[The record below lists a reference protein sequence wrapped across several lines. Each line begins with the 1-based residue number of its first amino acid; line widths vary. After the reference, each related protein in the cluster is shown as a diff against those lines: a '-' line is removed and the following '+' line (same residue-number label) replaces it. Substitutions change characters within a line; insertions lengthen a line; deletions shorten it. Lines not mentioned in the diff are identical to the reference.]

1 MRSFE
6 TFGNGKN
13 SYVVSGKE
21 LRLYGCFT
29 ILKVKRSIYE
39 ELCDDALKG
48 VKRELAAHFYEN
60 GVDVPLTTE
69 NKLSGN
75 WIAVAMPDAIPS
87 RLGLMTRFASLLF
100 LSETAGDMAPR
111 TATSKASPKTHFTRG
126 LAEALPAISSLD
138 QTSRHKSLSHKSHRI
153 TAIQAL
159 TNPLIT
165 DLLSTDQSQALD
177 LLHAWCNH
185 FNHPLKNPL
194 QPEHPTTLQTYLSS
208 RTATN
213 PWIPTLL
220 FALGLHLH
228 ASEIALLD
236 PAIRAATTSLL
247 LTKDYWTWPRVSR
260 SADNNTRLSNAVAA
274 VMAEHGLSEAKARES
289 VKRAAVDAEMEFLER
304 KAEIF
309 EGLGGERG
317 EVGVFL
323 EGLEQF
329 VGGCGFW
336 WAAGRVG

>member
-13 SYVVSGKE
+13 SYVVPGKE

-48 VKRELAAHFYEN
+48 VKRELAAYFYEN
-60 GVDVPLTTE
+60 GVEVPLTTE

-75 WIAVAMPDAIPS
+75 WIAVVMPDAIPS
-87 RLGLMTRFASLLF
+87 RLVASQRPCQPFPAWIRPAVTR
-100 LSETAGDMAPR
+100 
-111 TATSKASPKTHFTRG
+111 ASPTS
-126 LAEALPAISSLD
+126 PAAPPQSEPSSP
-138 QTSRHKSLSHKSHRI
+138 
-153 TAIQAL
+153 
-159 TNPLIT
+159 PLIT
-165 DLLSTDQSQALD
+165 DLLSTDRSQALD
-177 LLHAWCNH
+177 LLHAWRNH
-185 FNHPLKNPL
+185 FNHPLKNPP
-194 QPEHPTTLQTYLSS
+194 QTEHPTTLQAYLSS
-208 RTATN
+208 HTATN

-228 ASEIALLD
+228 ASELALLD
-236 PAIRAATTSLL
+236 SAIRAATTSLL
-247 LTKDYWTWPRVSR
+247 LTKDYWTWPRVCR
-260 SADNNTRLSNAVAA
+260 SADNNARLSNAVAV

-289 VKRAAVDAEMEFLER
+289 VKRAAVDAEMEILER
-304 KAEIF
+304 KAEILD
-309 EGLGGERG
+309 GSGDERG

-336 WAAGRVG
+336 WAAGRGR

>member
-13 SYVVSGKE
+13 SYVVPGKE

-29 ILKVKRSIYE
+29 VLKVKRSIYE

-75 WIAVAMPDAIPS
+75 WIAVVMPDAIPS

-100 LSETAGDMAPR
+100 LSETAGDMALR
-111 TATSKASPKTHFTRG
+111 TPTSKASPKTHFTSG
-126 LAEALPAISSLD
+126 LAEALPAIPSRD
-138 QTSRHKSLSHKSHRI
+138 QTSRLSHKSRRT

-165 DLLSTDQSQALD
+165 DLLSTDHSQALD
-177 LLHAWCNH
+177 LLHAWRNH
-185 FNHPLKNPL
+185 FNQPLKNQP
-194 QPEHPTTLQTYLSS
+194 QPEHPTTLHAYLSS

-236 PAIRAATTSLL
+236 PAIRAATTILL

-260 SADNNTRLSNAVAA
+260 SADNNTRLSNAVAV

-289 VKRAAVDAEMEFLER
+289 VKRAAVVAEIEFLER
-304 KAEIF
+304 KTEVF

-323 EGLEQF
+323 GGLEQF

-336 WAAGRVG
+336 WAAGRGG